1 MFLLQNDYFFMG
13 TVEESIEK
21 INYDETGMKGKK
33 YDKK

>member
-1 MFLLQNDYFFMG
+1 MG
-13 TVEESIEK
+13 TVEESIQK